1 MHCPFCQGED
11 TQVAETRASDDGH
24 AIRRRRRC
32 QDCDK
37 RFTTYERVE
46 IVMPSV
52 VKKDGSRVEFERSK
66 LEASISLALRKR
78 PVSANLVAAAID
90 QIVEDVRSLG
100 LREIASDRIGEMVM
114 NALKKLD
121 NVGFVRFASVYR
133 SFEDVESFEAAIRE
147 VDSDSPARGRR
158 K

>member
-1 MHCPFCQGED
+1 VHCPFCQGED
-11 TQVAETRASDDGH
+11 TQVVETRASDDGH

-32 QDCDK
+32 QTCEK

-46 IVMPSV
+46 LLMPSV

-78 PVSANLVAAAID
+78 PVSANLVAASID
-90 QIVEDVRSLG
+90 QIVEDVRALG

-147 VDSDSPARGRR
+147 VDSGSPARSRR